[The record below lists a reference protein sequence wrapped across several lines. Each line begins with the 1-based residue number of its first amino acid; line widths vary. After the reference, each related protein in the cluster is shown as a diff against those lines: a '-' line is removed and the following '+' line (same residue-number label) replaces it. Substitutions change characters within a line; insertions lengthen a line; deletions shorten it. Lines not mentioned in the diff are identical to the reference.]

1 MSDADLVT
9 DRTRVRRKA
18 ERGRYDFATVAG
30 ILDAG
35 LVAHVG
41 FNGPHGVGVLPMAY
55 ARVDDHVYLH
65 GATGNAMLRG
75 LATGADVCVTVTI
88 VDGLVL
94 SRTAFHHSM
103 NYRCA
108 VVVGRA
114 ISVDDD
120 AEKATALRAI
130 VEHALAGRSDDCRGP
145 NASELR
151 STRVI
156 KVAIDE
162 ASAKVRTGPP
172 IDDEEDLPLPYWA
185 GEIPLVTTLGPP
197 LADEYV
203 PAGIATP
210 TYDR

>member
-1 MSDADLVT
+1 
-9 DRTRVRRKA
+9 
-18 ERGRYDFATVAG
+18 
-30 ILDAG
+30 
-35 LVAHVG
+35 
-41 FNGPHGVGVLPMAY
+41 
-55 ARVDDHVYLH
+55 
-65 GATGNAMLRG
+65 
-75 LATGADVCVTVTI
+75 
-88 VDGLVL
+88 
-94 SRTAFHHSM
+94 M

-172 IDDEEDLPLPYWA
+172 IDDEEDLSLPYWA
-185 GEIPLVTTLGPP
+185 GEIPFVTTLGPP